1 MPPDPI
7 HITPLDAWIARKAG
21 CPGNVVTRGDLEA
34 YQMDHINR
42 VIAYAR
48 SNNRFYAERLKDL
61 PDHIS
66 SLDELAQYPFLDAD
80 DLRQNPEKLI
90 CVSQNDIARVVTF
103 NTSGTTGESKRCFFT
118 PDDLD
123 LTVDFFGV
131 GMSTLVSPGD
141 RVLILLPDKTPDS
154 VGDLLYRGLERI
166 GVLPIKHGP
175 VHDLDETLGC
185 MCANRVN
192 SLVGIPSQV
201 LALARFKQVRS
212 KEYPIHIKSI
222 LLSTDFVPEAIASAL
237 ETTWGCAVYNHYG
250 MTEMGL
256 GGGVF
261 CSGRYGYHLREADL
275 YFEIVDPQ
283 TGKNLPDGQTG
294 EVVFTTLTRTGMPL
308 IRYRTGDYSRFLP
321 EKCPCGSDLRSLEKI
336 SGRIGNEFSIGGRSY
351 RIADF
356 DEALFKLQGLINYK
370 LSITRTHEV
379 DNLHFKLFFLDQ
391 PAFHPSNELTSRL
404 NGIGITGVRM
414 SISTETITGFP
425 EELSSLAK
433 RKIVEN
439 WS

>member
-1 MPPDPI
+1 MSSNSI
-7 HITPLDAWIARKAG
+7 RCSPLDAWVAKEIG
-21 CPGNVVTRGDLEA
+21 TSTPPISCVDIQS
-34 YQMDHINR
+34 YQLDRINR
-42 VIAYAR
+42 IIPYVKKNSRYFREALKLFPDQVG
-48 SNNRFYAERLKDL
+48 SLEEFTRF
-61 PDHIS
+61 
-66 SLDELAQYPFLDAD
+66 PFTTGDT
-80 DLRQNPEKLI
+80 LREIPEKLI
-90 CVSQNDIARVVTF
+90 CVSQQDIARVVTF
-103 NTSGTTGESKRCFFT
+103 NTSGTTGKPKRCFFT
-118 PDDLD
+118 QDDLE
-123 LTVDFFGV
+123 LTVDFFGT

-166 GVLPIKHGP
+166 GAIPFKHGP

-192 SLVGIPSQV
+192 ALVGVPTQV
-201 LALARFKQVRS
+201 LALARYQESRS
-212 KEYPIHIKSI
+212 KEFPVHIKSI
-222 LLSTDFVPEAIASAL
+222 LLSTDYVPEAIVSVL
-237 ETTWGCAVYNHYG
+237 ETVWGCAVYNHYG

-261 CSGRYGYHLREADL
+261 CSGRYGYHLREADM
-275 YFEIVDPQ
+275 YFEIIDPQ

-321 EKCPCGSDLRSLEKI
+321 EKCPCGSDLKSLEKI
-336 SGRIGNEFSIGGRSY
+336 SGRIGNEYSINGRSY
-351 RIADF
+351 RISDF
-356 DEALFKLQGLINYK
+356 DEALFPLKGLINYK
-370 LSITRTHEV
+370 LSFTRTQEV
-379 DNLHFKLFFLDQ
+379 DDLHFRLFFLDQ
-391 PAFHPSNELTSRL
+391 PAFIPSNELESRL
-404 NGIGITGVRM
+404 NRIGINTNNVA
-414 SISTETITGFP
+414 ISTETITGFP

>member
-1 MPPDPI
+1 MLTDPI
-7 HITPLDAWIARKAG
+7 HITPLDSWIAQKTGGSAG
-21 CPGNVVTRGDLEA
+21 VVTRGDLEVF
-34 YQMDHINR
+34 QLDKINK
-42 VIAYAR
+42 VISYAR
-48 SNNRFYAERLKDL
+48 SNNRFYAEHLKDA

-66 SLDELAQYPFLDAD
+66 SLDELAQFPFLTAD

-103 NTSGTTGESKRCFFT
+103 NTSGTTGESKRCFFA
-118 PDDLD
+118 PDDLE

-154 VGDLLYRGLERI
+154 VGDLLFRGLERI
-166 GVLPIKHGP
+166 GAQPFKHGP
-175 VHDLDETLGC
+175 IYDLEETFQCL
-185 MCANRVN
+185 CANN
-192 SLVGIPSQV
+192 INALVGVPTQV
-201 LALARFKQVRS
+201 LALAEFQQTRS
-212 KEYPIHIKSI
+212 KSYPIKIKSI
-222 LLSTDFVPEAIASAL
+222 LLSTDYVPEAIVSRL
-237 ETTWGCAVYNHYG
+237 EAAWGCEVYNHYG

-261 CSGRYGYHLREADL
+261 CSGQYGYHLREADM
-275 YFEIVDPQ
+275 YFEIIDPH
-283 TGKNLPDGQTG
+283 TGQSLPDGEAG

-308 IRYRTGDYSRFLP
+308 IRYRTGDISRFLP

-336 SGRIGNEFSIGGRSY
+336 YGRIAAEFSIGAQSY

-356 DEALFKLQGLINYK
+356 DEALFPMQGLINYK
-370 LSITRTHEV
+370 LSITHFQAGDE
-379 DNLHFKLFFLDQ
+379 LHFKLFFLHQ
-391 PAFHPSNELTSRL
+391 PFSPADKLSSRL
-404 NGIGITGVRM
+404 NRMGIAMNTVA
-414 SISTETITGFP
+414 ISTETITGFP